1 MKIRSYFLYVIFLV
15 FYGLSN
21 QACANPRHRNSS
33 SIGVNLEFGKT
44 SLSDSL
50 KAEILRSAGFEPVKN
65 YFNILELRRQLK
77 ASDSFP
83 AILPVSAGIYNGH
96 FSSDSLSA
104 FDQLIFLYR
113 NLGDRAAEAN
123 VLNSYAINYA
133 LKDDLEQAVFLME
146 QALNLNLEINNTKA
160 ILSNYLSLS
169 RLCTFKG
176 DIGRALK
183 YSNALVDA
191 AEGLKNPKFVA
202 EGYNSLISLWTI
214 QKRFKEAETL
224 ILKKALPLNYYKLKD
239 QTGTIGC
246 YDQLAGIYSQQKK
259 FSEAKWFYIQS
270 NMLAR
275 KVNNSKGIVNSLLGL
290 AHVKVA
296 IGDYQL
302 AFNDLKEAERLSL
315 KHNFNYNLIE
325 IKSTL
330 SDLYAKTG
338 NQLAANSASKEFNDL
353 KADFLS
359 TVQ

>member
-1 MKIRSYFLYVIFLV
+1 MKVRPYFLCVIFMV

-21 QACANPRHRNSS
+21 QACAKNQNRNYRGTE
-33 SIGVNLEFGKT
+33 INLEFGKL

-50 KAEILRSAGFEPVKN
+50 KAEILRSASFEPVKN
-65 YFNILELRRQLK
+65 YFNILQLRKQLMTYNS
-77 ASDSFP
+77 AP
-83 AILPVSAGIYNGH
+83 TTLPVSSGIFNGH

-113 NLGDRAAEAN
+113 NLGDRVAEAN

-133 LKDDLEQAVFLME
+133 LKDDMEQAVFLME

-160 ILSNYLSLS
+160 ALNNYLSLS
-169 RLCTFKG
+169 RLCAFKG
-176 DIGRALK
+176 DINKALK
-183 YSNALVDA
+183 YSNALIDA
-191 AEGLKNPKFVA
+191 AEGLKNPTFVA
-202 EGYNSLISLWTI
+202 EGYNSLISLWTM
-214 QKRFKEAETL
+214 QKRYKEAESL

-239 QTGTIGC
+239 QAGTIGC
-246 YDQLAGIYSQQKK
+246 YDQLADIYSKQRK

-275 KVNNSKGIVNSLLGL
+275 KVNNSMGIVTSLVGL
-290 AHVKVA
+290 AHVKLA

-302 AFNDLKEAERLSL
+302 AFSDLKEAEKLSL

-330 SDLYAKTG
+330 SELYTKTG
-338 NQLAANSASKEFNDL
+338 NQLAANSASKEFDDL

-359 TVQ
+359 TLQ